1 MDTKINDAIKNVLQ
15 QFSDRYFIEGVLNK
29 NKVIQD
35 LDGYD
40 RGLLEAFVS
49 DEVLRSH
56 FTIDV
61 AGNIVIQTN
70 KLIDLFEA
78 DEYWKDSYTR
88 YSKKIGLT
96 AGGNFIDEATDVV
109 LDFPYKDTVLKASMS
124 KEDTDKGDVRPD
136 EPFLNEVI
144 AKEEIDTLL
153 DKKIL
158 VNAKKYDVYGEH
170 EIKKF
175 NEDDNLIMKGNNLL
189 ALHTL
194 KDKYAG
200 KIKLIY
206 IDPPFNTG
214 NDSFKYNDK
223 FNKSTWLTFMKNR
236 LEIALELLKDD
247 GTLFLHVDDNE
258 VHYAKVLLDE
268 IFGIEKFINMVSV
281 KLAEASGVKMSHINK
296 RFLKTKDSILIYNK
310 GQQHFNPI
318 KVPKKE
324 WDTEYNKIFLNL
336 TKEDREIINNTA
348 KNDNVSIEDIEE
360 TDKIL
365 ANVYSSSV
373 ESEYNKTDK
382 SLSLDEWR
390 KENAW
395 RIYRTAA
402 SSSVK
407 KLVEEKKKTTEQIFF
422 SVLSKRDKKM
432 YIAKSDYS
440 SSSSSPRVQILFA
453 NDYLTEY
460 LTDFWNDIPT
470 TGLEAEGG
478 VDLKNGKKPEKL
490 LQRIIQFA
498 SNPKDIVLDF
508 FMGSSTTQAVAHKM
522 NRRYIGIEQM
532 NYIDKVSVPRLQK
545 VIEGEQGG
553 ISKEVKWQG
562 GGSFIYAELMEKN
575 RGFLK
580 AIQDA
585 KTQTDLNGL
594 LEFMLEEAEI
604 DFRVDL
610 EEVKESLNELSFNE
624 QKKTLIGIIDK
635 NQLYYNYSEIDDEN
649 VRDLISDEDYAFN
662 QSFYEGERE

>member
-1 MDTKINDAIKNVLQ
+1 
-15 QFSDRYFIEGVLNK
+15 
-29 NKVIQD
+29 
-35 LDGYD
+35 
-40 RGLLEAFVS
+40 
-49 DEVLRSH
+49 
-56 FTIDV
+56 
-61 AGNIVIQTN
+61 
-70 KLIDLFEA
+70 
-78 DEYWKDSYTR
+78 
-88 YSKKIGLT
+88 
-96 AGGNFIDEATDVV
+96 
-109 LDFPYKDTVLKASMS
+109 YKDTVLKASMS
-124 KEDTDKGDVRPD
+124 KEDTDKDDLRPN

-158 VNAKKYDVYGEH
+158 VNAKRYDENGEH
-170 EIKKF
+170 DINSF

-206 IDPPFNTG
+206 IDPPYNTG
-214 NDSFKYNDK
+214 NDSFIYNDQ
-223 FNKSTWLTFMKNR
+223 FNHSTWLTFIKNR
-236 LEIALELLKDD
+236 LEIALELLSGDGSLWINIDD
-247 GTLFLHVDDNE
+247 DE
-258 VHYAKVLLDE
+258 AHYLKVLC
-268 IFGIEKFINMVSV
+268 
-281 KLAEASGVKMSHINK
+281 
-296 RFLKTKDSILIYNK
+296 DSIL
-310 GQQHFNPI
+310 G
-318 KVPKKE
+318 
-324 WDTEYNKIFLNL
+324 
-336 TKEDREIINNTA
+336 RENF
-348 KNDNVSIEDIEE
+348 
-360 TDKIL
+360 L
-365 ANVYSSSV
+365 ANIIWKKKYSPQNDAKYFSDMHDHILVYA
-373 ESEYNKTDK
+373 KDK
-382 SLSLDEWR
+382 SNFSINGLLRNDEMDKRYTNRVNDTREQWKSADLSMRRVTEKDRYPVSTPSGRVLYPPEGRSWGLS
-390 KENAW
+390 KESFKKHVEDG
-395 RIYRTAA
+395 RIWFGEKGENVP
-402 SSSVK
+402 SVK
-407 KLVEEKKKTTEQIFF
+407 KF
-422 SVLSKRDKKM
+422 LSEVKQTVTPQT
-432 YIAKSDYS
+432 IWDYS
-440 SSSSSPRVQILFA
+440 EVGHNQEAIQNLNKLFDSSVF
-453 NDYLTEY
+453 
-460 LTDFWNDIPT
+460 T
-470 TGLEAEGG
+470 TP
-478 VDLKNGKKPEKL
+478 KPEKL
-490 LQRIIQFA
+490 LQRIINIG
-498 SNPKDIVLDF
+498 SNKKDIVLDF
-508 FMGSSTTQAVAHKM
+508 FMVSSTTQADAHKM

>member
-1 MDTKINDAIKNVLQ
+1 
-15 QFSDRYFIEGVLNK
+15 
-29 NKVIQD
+29 
-35 LDGYD
+35 
-40 RGLLEAFVS
+40 
-49 DEVLRSH
+49 
-56 FTIDV
+56 
-61 AGNIVIQTN
+61 
-70 KLIDLFEA
+70 
-78 DEYWKDSYTR
+78 
-88 YSKKIGLT
+88 
-96 AGGNFIDEATDVV
+96 
-109 LDFPYKDTVLKASMS
+109 
-124 KEDTDKGDVRPD
+124 
-136 EPFLNEVI
+136 
-144 AKEEIDTLL
+144 
-153 DKKIL
+153 
-158 VNAKKYDVYGEH
+158 
-170 EIKKF
+170 
-175 NEDDNLIMKGNNLL
+175 
-189 ALHTL
+189 
-194 KDKYAG
+194 
-200 KIKLIY
+200 
-206 IDPPFNTG
+206 
-214 NDSFKYNDK
+214 
-223 FNKSTWLTFMKNR
+223 
-236 LEIALELLKDD
+236 
-247 GTLFLHVDDNE
+247 
-258 VHYAKVLLDE
+258 
-268 IFGIEKFINMVSV
+268 
-281 KLAEASGVKMSHINK
+281 MSHINK

-553 ISKEVKWQG
+553 ISKDVEWQG
-562 GGSFIYAELMEKN
+562 GGSFVYVELMEKN
-575 RGFLK
+575 RGFLTSV
-580 AIQDA
+580 QNA
-585 KTQTDLNGL
+585 KTTTELHDVFT
-594 LEFMLEEAEI
+594 FMLEEAEI

-610 EEVKESLNELSFNE
+610 EAVKDTLPELSFND
-624 QKKTLIGIIDK
+624 QKKTLIKIIDK
-635 NQLYYNYSEIDDEN
+635 NQLYFNYSEIDDEN
-649 VRDLISDEDYAFN
+649 VRDFIEDNDYSFN
-662 QSFYEGERE
+662 KSFYSEGDE